1 MVGKHLLIN
10 RALLYYFIQM
20 VKKIDWYPAED
31 EKRQVRRKKAAAP
44 KLRKGIEAGSV
55 LILTSG
61 RFRGKRVV
69 FLKQLESGL
78 LLVSGPRKVNGVPLK
93 RVNQVYTITTS
104 TKVSTA
110 GVDVSGV
117 KDALF
122 KDKAAKS
129 KGRDIFNENQ
139 PKKTVSKEKADL
151 QKKVDDALLKNLKAD
166 KTPLLKQYLR
176 ARFSLSKND
185 RVHDMKF

>member
-1 MVGKHLLIN
+1 
-10 RALLYYFIQM
+10 M
-20 VKKIDWYPAED
+20 VKQFNWYPAED
-31 EKRQVRRKKAAAP
+31 VSRSVRTKKQGAP

-55 LILTSG
+55 LIMTSG

-78 LLVSGPRKVNGVPLK
+78 LLVTGPRKVNGVPLR

-110 GVDVSGV
+110 GVDVKKVTDKTFACKDRKSGRDFFNE
-117 KDALF
+117 KDA
-122 KDKAAKS
+122 
-129 KGRDIFNENQ
+129 
-139 PKKTVSKEKADL
+139 KKTVSADRVAL
-151 QKKVDDALLKNLKAD
+151 QKSVDDAIIKNLKAA
-166 KTPLLKQYLR
+166 KTPLRQYLN

-185 RVHDMKF
+185 KPHAMVF